1 MRRAQIVNLTLVA
14 ELGVLAAGSKSEPVP
29 EPVRAVRTL
38 TVSPQTAGGSYEYAG
53 EVKART
59 ESRLSFRVGG
69 KMVKRLVDL
78 GDTVKAGQVLAQLD
92 AKDLRLGQDA

>member
-1 MRRAQIVNLTLVA
+1 MCHALLVTLTAVA
-14 ELGVLAAGSKSEPVP
+14 ALAACSKTETAP
-29 EPVRAVRTL
+29 EPVRAVRTV
-38 TVSPQTAGGSYEYAG
+38 TVSSQTAGGAYEYAG

-69 KMVKRLVDL
+69 KMLKRMVDL

-92 AKDLRLGQDA
+92 AQD